1 MLTRSSIHR
10 LSQEDPDNCGFITK
24 QLGRAGS
31 FCWVRAR
38 LCISTSF
45 LLTTTTSTGPGGV
58 AVSVLRSQEGKGG
71 LRLAGRRHPWTHFS
85 LVSSPSVWHS
95 PRPSAVLG
103 TQGSRACT
111 DLQSQTRTSSD
122 PCLTFKW
129 GFIPQSLG
137 HRAEPPGLC
146 FTPAFF
152 YNYYHRSLGFQLSFL
167 LLPSPLGSSY
177 SSTQNILVS
186 TPFLVRSSSSVTVKV
201 LCQRTKGHMS
211 CHFPHKLKF

>member
-31 FCWVRAR
+31 FCWVRAS

-58 AVSVLRSQEGKGG
+58 AASVLRSQEGKGG
-71 LRLAGRRHPWTHFS
+71 LRLAGSRLPWTHFS

-129 GFIPQSLG
+129 GFICTSVIRTQSRTPGAVLYSCLFLQLLSQKPG
-137 HRAEPPGLC
+137 VSTFISSPPISTGI
-146 FTPAFF
+146 
-152 YNYYHRSLGFQLSFL
+152 FL
-167 LLPSPLGSSY
+167 LFHSEYFGIHPIFSTKFKFCNSQSPLSKDQRSY
-177 SSTQNILVS
+177 
-186 TPFLVRSSSSVTVKV
+186 V
-201 LCQRTKGHMS
+201 LPLS
-211 CHFPHKLKF
+211 P